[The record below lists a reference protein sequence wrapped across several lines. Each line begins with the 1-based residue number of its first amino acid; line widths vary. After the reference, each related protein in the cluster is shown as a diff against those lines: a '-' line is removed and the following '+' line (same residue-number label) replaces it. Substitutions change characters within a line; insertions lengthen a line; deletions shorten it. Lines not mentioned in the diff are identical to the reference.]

1 MIQCMTACCAALKLH
16 LQDDPADSLFLQAGV
31 RYATKNPY
39 SYVHSNVAG
48 HVTLLEAIRV
58 CVACCA
64 VGKLCEPSRPQM
76 TST

>member
-1 MIQCMTACCAALKLH
+1 VTL
-16 LQDDPADSLFLQAGV
+16 PSLLLLQAGV

-58 CVACCA
+58 RVDAVQWPCHMMTAHCDVASA
-64 VGKLCEPSRPQM
+64 
-76 TST
+76 